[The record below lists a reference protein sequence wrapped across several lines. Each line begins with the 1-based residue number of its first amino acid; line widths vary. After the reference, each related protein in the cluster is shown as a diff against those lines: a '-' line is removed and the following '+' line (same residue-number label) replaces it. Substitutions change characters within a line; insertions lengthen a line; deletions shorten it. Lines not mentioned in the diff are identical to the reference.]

1 MKHIKPIRIIILLM
15 LLLPVCATAQRSSK
29 KSYSID
35 LTVKD
40 KDTKEAIIMATVQLQ
55 PSGAVAVTNADGKAS
70 IKNVESGTYTLSIS
84 YVGYEPVSTTLKV
97 EKPLRMDFLLVPT
110 TLALQEVSVT
120 AKQKVSGAST
130 SSVISRQAIDHLQAA
145 SLADIMQLI
154 PGQLMGNTD
163 LTSQSNLQLRTLVNN
178 NTSAFGSS
186 IVVDGVPLSNNA
198 AMTQGGFSA
207 TAFTGT
213 DLRQIAADDID
224 DVEVIRGIP
233 SAEYGD
239 LTSGLVV
246 VRSKVGVTPWQA
258 KGKITPE
265 LMNYSLGKGFHTAKA
280 GILNFN
286 ADYAQA
292 WGDPRQKTRSYH
304 RYTFNMGWGYDVTR
318 RWHTDTKLRF
328 MYAKDWSG
336 NDPDAQQDGNES
348 KARNT
353 TFGLTHNGRL
363 SLDKPLMRTLSYT
376 FGLTFNRTDNRN
388 TSFVATSSG
397 LLPILTARETGYY
410 DVPWMTTS
418 YQATGVTESRPGN
431 VYLKANNAF
440 HLSLGKTRQSFKV
453 GVEYHYDW
461 NNGRGYYNE
470 DENRPYRP
478 NSDGRPRAFSDV
490 PGLHQ
495 LSAYA
500 EDNFSY
506 QINKINRL
514 RVNFGLRL
522 TSLQP
527 FRDVATTALSP
538 RLNVML
544 SLCKWLDI
552 RGGIGL
558 NSKTPGLNYLYP
570 DKKYEDR
577 VAANYMPQDNAVGQ
591 LLNYHTQVYDVQRSK
606 DLKNATTTKVEAGA
620 DIKLP
625 GHRRMSMLYYRDK
638 TPNGFGAATEYI
650 TYQSNYYDQT
660 QGLVIT
666 PGAATTI
673 NYADPVRTD
682 LIFMTTGMIGNTN
695 TTVNQGVEFD
705 FDLGEIKP
713 LHTNVTFSGAW
724 SETKTWSS
732 DLNSTSVRA
741 ALLPASYSAY
751 GLTPFKI
758 VYPSEVDYTR
768 YRRFVNTLRLVTH
781 IPQLRMVASF
791 TAQAIWH
798 NSNWSFTADKDPIGW
813 IDTNLQRH
821 DLTSDMLDG
830 FLGMDGQYYGTK
842 PSDVSSVA
850 LHDLLIRPTGNEP
863 SENPV
868 TWNIS
873 ARLTKELGKLGGLSF
888 YINNMLFYEP
898 YLKGNNTNTL
908 SQRNTGTF
916 SFGAELYLN
925 L

>member
-1 MKHIKPIRIIILLM
+1 MNIHKTLFVLSLLVLSVSAM
-15 LLLPVCATAQRSSK
+15 AQKSK
-29 KSYSID
+29 GPAYSID

-40 KDTKEAIIMATVQLQ
+40 KGTKEAIIMATVQLQ
-55 PSGAVAVTNADGKAS
+55 PSGAIAVTDADGHAT
-70 IKNVESGTYTLSIS
+70 IKNVETGTYTVNIS
-84 YVGYEPVSTTLKV
+84 YVGYEPVNTTIKV
-97 EKPLRMDFLLVPT
+97 NKPLHLNFLMEPT

-130 SSVISRQAIDHLQAA
+130 SSLISRQAIDHLQAA

-186 IVVDGVPLSNNA
+186 IVVDGMPISNNA

-207 TAFTGT
+207 TSFTGT

-224 DVEVIRGIP
+224 NVEVIRGIP

-265 LMNYSLGKGFHTAKA
+265 LMNYSLGKGFRLNKA

-304 RYTFNMGWGYDVTR
+304 RYTFNVGWGYDITR

-328 MYAKDWSG
+328 MHSKDWSG

-348 KARNT
+348 KAKNF

-376 FGLTFNRTDNRN
+376 FGMTFNRIDNRN
-388 TSFVATSSG
+388 TSYVATSSG

-410 DVPWMTTS
+410 NVPWMTTS
-418 YQATGVTESRPGN
+418 YQATGITESRPGN
-431 VYLKANNAF
+431 IYFKASDAF
-440 HLSLGKTRQSFKV
+440 FLRLGKTMQSFKA

-461 NNGRGYYNE
+461 NNGQGYYNA
-470 DENRPYRP
+470 DESRPYRP

-495 LSAYA
+495 LAAYA
-500 EDNFSY
+500 EDNFSWD
-506 QINKINRL
+506 INKVNRL
-514 RVNFGLRL
+514 RINFGMRF

-527 FRDVATTALSP
+527 FSDVATTALSP
-538 RLNVML
+538 RLNVMFTVA
-544 SLCKWLDI
+544 KWLDI

-577 VAANYMPQDNAVGQ
+577 VAANYMPQDDATAQ
-591 LLNYHTQVYDVQRSK
+591 LLNYHTQVYEVQHSK
-606 DLKNATTTKVEAGA
+606 DLKNATTTKIEIGA

-625 GHRRMSMLYYRDK
+625 GNRRMSILYYRDK
-638 TPNGFGAATEYI
+638 TPNGFGSATEYF

-673 NYADPVRTD
+673 DYSHPARTD
-682 LIFMTTGMIGNTN
+682 LIFMTTGKIGNTN
-695 TTVNQGVEFD
+695 TTINKGVEFD

-713 LHTNVTFSGAW
+713 LQTSVSFSGAW

-732 DLNSTSVRA
+732 DLNASSVRA
-741 ALLPASYSAY
+741 ALLPTSFSAY
-751 GLTPFKI
+751 GLTPFKVI
-758 VYPSEVDYTR
+758 YPSEVDYSR

-781 IPQLRMVASF
+781 IPQLRMVASL
-791 TAQAIWH
+791 TGQVIWH
-798 NSNWSFTADKDPIGW
+798 NSTWSYTGDKDPIGW
-813 IDTNLQRH
+813 IDSNLQRH
-821 DLTSDMLDG
+821 DLTSDMLNG
-830 FLGMDGQYYGTK
+830 YLGMDGQYYATR
-842 PSDVSSVA
+842 PDSQNSVA
-850 LHDLLIRPTGNEP
+850 LQDLLIRPTDNEP
-863 SENPV
+863 SENPI

-888 YINNMLFYEP
+888 YVNNVLFYEP
-898 YLKGNNTNTL
+898 FLKGNKTNSL